1 MKRILKKLLASV
13 IREVV
18 KEEIRDLVST
28 QRELIKQNA
37 IQQVSGNPCWVLFTQ
52 KDCKTGIK
60 G

>member
-18 KEEIRDLVST
+18 REEIRDLVST

-37 IQQVSGNPCWVLFTQ
+37 IQQVSGKVENTE
-52 KDCKTGIK
+52 
-60 G
+60 

>member
-18 KEEIRDLVST
+18 REEIRDLVST

-37 IQQVSGNPCWVLFTQ
+37 IRNIT
-52 KDCKTGIK
+52 K
-60 G
+60 